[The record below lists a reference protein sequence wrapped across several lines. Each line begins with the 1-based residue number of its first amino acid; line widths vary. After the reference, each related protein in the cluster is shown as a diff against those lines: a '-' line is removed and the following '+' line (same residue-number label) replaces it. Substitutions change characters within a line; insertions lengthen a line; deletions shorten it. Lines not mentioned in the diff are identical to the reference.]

1 MSPFTALAIV
11 ALSNARSLLIR
22 KLRSPSRIGIRSENS
37 CSRSFLRFKVPMVL
51 PLVLPDLPARKRV
64 CCGGRLY
71 PTEYVFSS
79 VIGPLAVVVHD
90 VGHLTFYRLYDRNRC
105 RSHLG
110 MALTELIEG
119 FPCDGV
125 YGILAGPFLPSADPD
140 LDIAGVE
147 LSTGADASRLLC
159 REQG

>member
-1 MSPFTALAIV
+1 MSPFTPLAIV

-22 KLRSPSRIGIRSENS
+22 RLRSPSRIGIRSENS
-37 CSRSFLRFKVPMVL
+37 CSRSFLRFKVPMAL
-51 PLVLPDLPARKRV
+51 PFGLPDLP
-64 CCGGRLY
+64 
-71 PTEYVFSS
+71 S
-79 VIGPLAVVVHD
+79 IGS
-90 VGHLTFYRLYDRNRC
+90 TIENRC

-125 YGILAGPFLPSADPD
+125 YGILASSLLPPADRD

-147 LSTGADASRLLC
+147 
-159 REQG
+159 